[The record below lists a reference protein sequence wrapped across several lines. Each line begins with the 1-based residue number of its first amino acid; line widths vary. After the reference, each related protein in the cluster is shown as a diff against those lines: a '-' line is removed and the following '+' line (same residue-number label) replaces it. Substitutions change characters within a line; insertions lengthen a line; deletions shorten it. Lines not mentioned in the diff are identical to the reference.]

1 MFGVIKMKTKTIM
14 IVDDEQVFHDRY
26 SEMLDGSDYE
36 IIRAYEGDE
45 ALTILGKKRPD
56 LIITDI
62 TLNMMTGDTLF
73 LHIKSMPEYK
83 DIPVIMASDFSPQ
96 PYKNLRMVDPD
107 LVFLDKTFTK
117 EELVKEVRAKIG

>member
-1 MFGVIKMKTKTIM
+1 MKAIM
-14 IVDDEQVFHDRY
+14 IVDAEQPFHNFF
-26 SEMLDGSDYE
+26 SEMLDGTDYE

-45 ALTILGKKRPD
+45 ALSVLGKKRPD

-73 LHIKSMPEYK
+73 LHIKSMPDYK

-96 PYKNLRMVDPD
+96 PYENLKMVDPD
-107 LVFLDKTFTK
+107 LVFLDKAFTK
-117 EELVKEVRAKIG
+117 EELVKVVKAKIG

>member
-1 MFGVIKMKTKTIM
+1 MNTKTIM
-14 IVDDEQVFHDRY
+14 IVDDEQAFHDRY
-26 SEMLDGSDYE
+26 SEMLDGADYK

-45 ALTILGKKRPD
+45 ALSILGKKRPD

-73 LHIKSMPEYK
+73 LYIKSMPDYK

-96 PYKNLRMVDPD
+96 PYENLKMVDPD

-117 EELVKEVRAKIG
+117 EELVKEVKARIG